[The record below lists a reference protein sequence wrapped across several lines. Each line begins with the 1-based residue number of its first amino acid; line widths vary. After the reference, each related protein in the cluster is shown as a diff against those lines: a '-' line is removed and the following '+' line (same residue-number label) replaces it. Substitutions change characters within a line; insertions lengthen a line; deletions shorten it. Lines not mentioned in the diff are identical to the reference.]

1 VGVIRLA
8 EININKEVRI
18 NELEAR
24 LAHQDHSIEKM
35 SDEIYRQQKQ
45 IFQLEDKVKWLVE
58 RLELVAPPQ
67 SSNNQ
72 PDEAPPH
79 Y

>member
-1 VGVIRLA
+1 LT
-8 EININKEVRI
+8 EINLDKEFKL
-18 NELEAR
+18 NELETR
-24 LAHQDHSIEKM
+24 IAHQDHSIEKM

-45 IFQLEDKVKWLVE
+45 IVQLEDKVSWLVE
-58 RLELVAPPQ
+58 RLELVAPSK
-67 SSNNQ
+67 SSNDE

>member
-1 VGVIRLA
+1 MV
-8 EININKEVRI
+8 ETNIDKELKL
-18 NELEAR
+18 NELETR
-24 LAHQDHSIEKM
+24 IAHQDHSIEKM

-45 IFQLEDKVKWLVE
+45 IVQLEDKVSWLVE
-58 RLELVAPPQ
+58 RLELVAPSK
-67 SSNNQ
+67 SSNDE

>member
-1 VGVIRLA
+1 LV
-8 EININKEVRI
+8 EINIDKELKL
-18 NELEAR
+18 NELETR
-24 LAHQDHSIEKM
+24 IAHQDHSIEKM

-45 IFQLEDKVKWLVE
+45 IVQLEDKVSWLVE
-58 RLELVAPPQ
+58 RLELVAPSK
-67 SSNNQ
+67 SSNDE

>member
-1 VGVIRLA
+1 MV
-8 EININKEVRI
+8 EINIDKEVRI
-18 NELEAR
+18 NDLEVR

-45 IFQLEDKVKWLVE
+45 IVQLEDKVSWLVE
-58 RLELVAPPQ
+58 RLELMAPPK
-67 SSNNQ
+67 SSKDE

>member
-1 VGVIRLA
+1 MV
-8 EININKEVRI
+8 EINIDKELKL
-18 NELEAR
+18 NELEMR
-24 LAHQDHSIEKM
+24 IAHQDHSIEKM

-45 IFQLEDKVKWLVE
+45 IVQLEDKVSWLVE
-58 RLELVAPPQ
+58 QLELVAPSK
-67 SSNNQ
+67 SSNDE

>member
-1 VGVIRLA
+1 LV
-8 EININKEVRI
+8 ETNIDKELKL
-18 NELEAR
+18 NELETR
-24 LAHQDHSIEKM
+24 IAHQDHSIEKM

-45 IFQLEDKVKWLVE
+45 IVQLEDKVSWLVE
-58 RLELVAPPQ
+58 RLELVAPSK
-67 SSNNQ
+67 SSNDE

>member
-1 VGVIRLA
+1 MV
-8 EININKEVRI
+8 EINIDKEVRI
-18 NELEAR
+18 NDLEVR

-45 IFQLEDKVKWLVE
+45 IVQLEEKVRRLVD
-58 RLELVAPPQ
+58 RLELIASPQ
-67 SSNNQ
+67 SSNNE

>member
-1 VGVIRLA
+1 MA
-8 EININKEVRI
+8 EINIDKEVRI
-18 NELEAR
+18 SELEAR
-24 LAHQDHSIEKM
+24 LAHHYHSIEKM

-45 IFQLEDKVKWLVE
+45 IVQLEDKVRWLVE

-67 SSNNQ
+67 SSNDQ